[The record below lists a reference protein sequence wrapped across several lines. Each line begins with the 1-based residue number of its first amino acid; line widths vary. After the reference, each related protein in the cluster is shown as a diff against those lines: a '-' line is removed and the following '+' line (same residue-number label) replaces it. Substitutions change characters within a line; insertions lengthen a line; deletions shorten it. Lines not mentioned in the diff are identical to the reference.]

1 MYVFFSH
8 ESKYDLQLSD
18 LHENC
23 AHRVFLTDSEV
34 FCLSHENILGHKTHG
49 MTCTWSSGP
58 QEQVELN
65 PPKIHSSLEG
75 KLTVLSTGI
84 VERNYV

>member
-34 FCLSHENILGHKTHG
+34 FCLSHENILGHKTYG
-49 MTCTWSSGP
+49 MTCKHASKSKGGGDTA
-58 QEQVELN
+58 VYL
-65 PPKIHSSLEG
+65 
-75 KLTVLSTGI
+75 GI
-84 VERNYV
+84 AM

>member
-49 MTCTWSSGP
+49 MTCTALLVGP
-58 QEQVELN
+58 TAHACTAGERLL
-65 PPKIHSSLEG
+65 KDA
-75 KLTVLSTGI
+75 STNI
-84 VERNYV
+84 DLPFFIPFM